1 MQITPPY
8 GYQEVVPF
16 LKTHKVRLPAPGA
29 FPEFVRRGNVVPLS
43 FAEFQPA
50 AREYPIIFSTGSASG
65 SYVPAIVLGIAQG
78 ENLFYDGAAW
88 AGGAYIPAYVRRFPF
103 CMAKVNVNRV
113 ERADRLIC
121 VEKAALA
128 EEGEAMFDGQG
139 APSERW
145 AGIEKLLREY
155 EADAERSLEMGAI
168 LAEYGLL
175 EPFGIQATLKGS
187 DAPPLQVTGMH
198 RVAERKL
205 ENLNAAQLRNLLK
218 KGILARV
225 YVHLLSLENFGRLL
239 ERKAARDAAA

>member
-16 LKTHKVRLPAPGA
+16 LKTHKVRLPAPGT
-29 FPEFVRRGNVVPLS
+29 FPEFVRRGNAIPLS
-43 FAEFQPA
+43 YVEFQPA
-50 AREYPIIFSTGSASG
+50 AREYPIIFSDGGTGG
-65 SYVPAIVLGIAQG
+65 GFVPVLVLGITPG
-78 ENLFYDGAAW
+78 ENLFYDGVSW
-88 AGGAYIPAYVRRFPF
+88 APGAYIPAYVRRYPF
-103 CMAKVNVNRV
+103 CMAKVSVNRV
-113 ERADRLIC
+113 ERQDRLIC

-128 EEGEAMFDGQG
+128 EDGEAMFDGQG

-145 AGIEKLLREY
+145 NNIEKLLKEY

-198 RVAERKL
+198 RVAEKRL
-205 ENLNAAQLRNLLK
+205 ENLNAGQLKNLLK
-218 KGILARV
+218 KGILARI
-225 YVHLLSLENFGRLL
+225 YVHLMSMESFGRLL
-239 ERKAARDAAA
+239 ERKAAKAAAA

>member
-29 FPEFVRRGNVVPLS
+29 FPEFVRQGNAIPLS

-50 AREYPIIFSTGSASG
+50 AREYPIIFSSGSAGG
-65 SYVPAIVLGIAQG
+65 SYVPVVVLGIAQG
-78 ENLFYDGAAW
+78 ENLFYDGTAW

-103 CMAKVNVNRV
+103 CMAKVSVNRV
-113 ERADRLIC
+113 ERKDRLIC
-121 VEKAALA
+121 VEKAALTDD
-128 EEGEAMFDGQG
+128 GVAMFDAQG
-139 APSERW
+139 APGERW
-145 AGIEKLLREY
+145 VEIERLLREY
-155 EADAERSLEMGAI
+155 EGDAERALEMGAI

-198 RVAERKL
+198 RVAEKKL

-218 KGILARV
+218 KGILARL
-225 YVHLLSLENFGRLL
+225 YVHLMSLENFGRLL
-239 ERKAARDAAA
+239 ERKSAKDKAA